1 MLARTTFSVVVALV
15 TACGPTRSSG
25 DGDSTSSTSST
36 THVDPS
42 TTDPSTTD
50 SSTTH
55 VDSSSESTSSTSS
68 SSETTAD
75 LASSSETADV
85 PAPYGPCG
93 ACGPDEVEI
102 DGGPH
107 CFCAPPCRTG
117 ADCPDPGTGADP
129 ACALEENICVL
140 LCESEDQ
147 CPEGMHCPDPADLP
161 EGAQGYCYHDDV

>member
-1 MLARTTFSVVVALV
+1 MPGDMLARTTFSVVVALV

-102 DGGPH
+102 DGG
-107 CFCAPPCRTG
+107 
-117 ADCPDPGTGADP
+117 
-129 ACALEENICVL
+129 
-140 LCESEDQ
+140 
-147 CPEGMHCPDPADLP
+147 
-161 EGAQGYCYHDDV
+161 